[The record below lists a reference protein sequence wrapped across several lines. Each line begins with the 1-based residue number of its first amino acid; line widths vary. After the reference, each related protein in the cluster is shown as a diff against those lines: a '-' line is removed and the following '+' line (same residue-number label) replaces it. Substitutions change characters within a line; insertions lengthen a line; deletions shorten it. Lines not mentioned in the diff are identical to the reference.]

1 MSQSKRNNIIF
12 YSILALVVILGILGT
27 AFAIYKHKGNVDKNG
42 VTNTPKEEEIKPF
55 LTFKE
60 VSESDTIDIFKK
72 YPINP
77 IEINFTKGK
86 VKISGLKDKEIEN
99 KVNEKLSV
107 LTVKESEFG
116 NNCHI
121 NTNVSNVLS
130 ISCAIE
136 TVNVNLKTGEEI
148 TIEELFNK
156 DSDIYSFIVKSS
168 YNSTCMWGICSPED
182 NDSEYDNNIENTIA
196 ENLQKIK
203 NNDYIL
209 SVNTKNVVLTYESKE
224 DEFSGI
230 YLEYYD
236 FFNDITIYDRYLDNS
251 IYEKNI
257 TDYCEPNNCADKIYE
272 LLEKDNNG
280 YADAGHFINDKT
292 YVNFRINNQNN
303 IDPDYNYIS
312 KEITELNL
320 KDYIN
325 LLEKEILKKEKL
337 DTEGNNYAYIY
348 INADIYYHTANDYQ
362 VYYRINKKE
371 YKKEDFIKYHLGF
384 NEAKEINTKTINAVN
399 MLIDKNKKI
408 SYLSDNPTKDIP
420 NFETKLYEYI
430 MQELKKAGN
439 DFAGYDTCYFSE
451 DENCEEKRDYH
462 NLIKEASFAIDKVNN
477 KLHMYEE
484 KPGMYEPISFVSA
497 RISLDVFNDTP
508 LNVIKK
514 INEEEALS
522 LFDKKGLHILY
533 FDSVP
538 CEPCRNLEVELDSL
552 VKTMNIN
559 IYNTSL
565 NSSNT
570 FDKLYSKLDIKIIY
584 EEKEATYGEL
594 LKNSKLSP
602 TVVVIKDGKMVDG
615 FIGFKEAE
623 DITKIVEKYK

>member
-12 YSILALVVILGILGT
+12 YSVLVLIVILSISGT
-27 AFAIYKHKGNVDKNG
+27 VFAIYKHKGNVDKGG
-42 VTNTPKEEEIKPF
+42 VTNTPKEEVKPF

-60 VSESDTIDIFKK
+60 VSKSDTIDIFKK

-77 IEINFTKGK
+77 IEINYAKGK

-107 LTVKESEFG
+107 LTVEENQFG

-156 DSDIYSFIVKSS
+156 DSDIYSFIVKGI

-182 NDSEYDNNIENTIA
+182 SDSEFDSNIENIIA
-196 ENLQKIK
+196 ENLQTIK

-209 SVNTKNVVLTYESKE
+209 NVYTNSAVLTYESKE

-230 YLEYYD
+230 YLDYYD
-236 FFNDITIYDRYLDNS
+236 FYKDVTIYDRYLDDS
-251 IYEKNI
+251 IYEKDI
-257 TDYCEPNNCADKIYE
+257 TDYCEPNNCAGKIYE
-272 LLEKDNNG
+272 LLEKDNNN

-292 YVNFRINNQNN
+292 YINFRINNENN
-303 IDPDYNYIS
+303 MYPDYNYIA

-325 LLEKEILKKEKL
+325 SLEKEILKKEKL
-337 DTEGNNYAYIY
+337 NTEGNNYVYIY
-348 INADIYYHTANDYQ
+348 INANIFYHTANDYQ
-362 VYYRINKKE
+362 VYFQINKKE

-384 NEAKEINTKTINAVN
+384 SEAKEINTKTISTIN

-408 SYLSDNPTKDIP
+408 SYLNDNPTKDIP

-430 MQELKKAGN
+430 MRELKKDEN
-439 DFAGYDTCYFSE
+439 DFTGYDTCEFSE
-451 DENCEEKRDYH
+451 DEKCEEKRDYH
-462 NLIKEASFAIDKVNN
+462 NLIKEASYAIDKVNN
-477 KLHMYEE
+477 KLHMYESKSE
-484 KPGMYEPISFVSA
+484 WFGFVSYVSTS
-497 RISLDVFNDTP
+497 ISLDIFNDTP

-514 INEEEALS
+514 INEAESLS
-522 LFDKKGLHILY
+522 LFDKNGLHILY
-533 FDSVP
+533 FDSAN
-538 CEPCRNLEVELDSL
+538 CEPCRNLDVELDSL
-552 VKTMNIN
+552 VKTMNTT
-559 IYNTSL
+559 IYNITF
-565 NSSNT
+565 NNSNT
-570 FDKLYSKLDIKIIY
+570 FDKLFSKLDIKTIY
-584 EEKEATYGEL
+584 EDKETTYGEL
-594 LKNSKLSP
+594 LKSHKLVP
-602 TVVVIKDGKMVDG
+602 TVIIIKDGKMIDG
-615 FIGFKEAE
+615 FIGFKEAQ
-623 DITKIVEKYK
+623 DITKIIEKYK

>member
-12 YSILALVVILGILGT
+12 YSVLVLIVILSISGT

-42 VTNTPKEEEIKPF
+42 VTNTPKEDVKPF

-60 VSESDTIDIFKK
+60 VSKSDTIDIFKK

-136 TVNVNLKTGEEI
+136 TINVNLKTGEEI

-182 NDSEYDNNIENTIA
+182 NDDEFDNNIENTIA

-209 SVNTKNVVLTYESKE
+209 SVNTKNAILTYESKE

-312 KEITELNL
+312 KEIKTYNFR
-320 KDYIN
+320 K
-325 LLEKEILKKEKL
+325 
-337 DTEGNNYAYIY
+337 
-348 INADIYYHTANDYQ
+348 Q
-362 VYYRINKKE
+362 
-371 YKKEDFIKYHLGF
+371 
-384 NEAKEINTKTINAVN
+384 NT
-399 MLIDKNKKI
+399 
-408 SYLSDNPTKDIP
+408 
-420 NFETKLYEYI
+420 
-430 MQELKKAGN
+430 G
-439 DFAGYDTCYFSE
+439 
-451 DENCEEKRDYH
+451 ENC
-462 NLIKEASFAIDKVNN
+462 F
-477 KLHMYEE
+477 
-484 KPGMYEPISFVSA
+484 
-497 RISLDVFNDTP
+497 
-508 LNVIKK
+508 
-514 INEEEALS
+514 
-522 LFDKKGLHILY
+522 
-533 FDSVP
+533 
-538 CEPCRNLEVELDSL
+538 
-552 VKTMNIN
+552 
-559 IYNTSL
+559 
-565 NSSNT
+565 
-570 FDKLYSKLDIKIIY
+570 
-584 EEKEATYGEL
+584 
-594 LKNSKLSP
+594 
-602 TVVVIKDGKMVDG
+602 
-615 FIGFKEAE
+615 
-623 DITKIVEKYK
+623 

>member
-12 YSILALVVILGILGT
+12 YSVLVLIVILSISGT
-27 AFAIYKHKGNVDKNG
+27 VFAIYKHKENVDKKG
-42 VTNTPKEEEIKPF
+42 VTNTPKEDVKPF

-77 IEINFTKGK
+77 IEINFTKG
-86 VKISGLKDKEIEN
+86 
-99 KVNEKLSV
+99 
-107 LTVKESEFG
+107 
-116 NNCHI
+116 
-121 NTNVSNVLS
+121 

-136 TVNVNLKTGEEI
+136 TINVNLKTGEEI

-257 TDYCEPNNCADKIYE
+257 TDYCEPNN
-272 LLEKDNNG
+272 

-362 VYYRINKKE
+362 VYYQINKKE

-408 SYLSDNPTKDIP
+408 SYLSDNPTKNIP

-430 MQELKKAGN
+430 MQELKKDDN
-439 DFAGYDTCYFSE
+439 DFSSYDTCYFSE
-451 DENCEEKRDYH
+451 DEKCEEKRDYH

-484 KPGMYEPISFVSA
+484 KPGMYEPVSFVST

-514 INEEEALS
+514 ANEAEALN
-522 LFDKKGLHILY
+522 LFDKNGLHILY
-533 FDSVP
+533 FDSDN
-538 CEPCRNLEVELDSL
+538 CEPCRKLEVELDNII
-552 VKTMNIN
+552 KTMSTN
-559 IYNTSL
+559 IYNVTL

-570 FDKLYSKLDIKIIY
+570 SDKLYSKLDIKTIFDN
-584 EEKEATYGEL
+584 EETTYGEL
-594 LKNSKLSP
+594 LKNHKLVP
-602 TVVVIKDGKMVDG
+602 TVIIIKDGKMVDG

-623 DITKIVEKYK
+623 DIIKIVEKYK

>member
-12 YSILALVVILGILGT
+12 YSVLVLIVILSISGT
-27 AFAIYKHKGNVDKNG
+27 VFAIYKHKENVDKKG
-42 VTNTPKEEEIKPF
+42 VTNTPKEDVKPF

-77 IEINFTKGK
+77 IEINFTKG
-86 VKISGLKDKEIEN
+86 
-99 KVNEKLSV
+99 
-107 LTVKESEFG
+107 
-116 NNCHI
+116 
-121 NTNVSNVLS
+121 

-136 TVNVNLKTGEEI
+136 TINVNLKTGEEI

-257 TDYCEPNNCADKIYE
+257 TDYCQPNN
-272 LLEKDNNG
+272 

-362 VYYRINKKE
+362 VYYQINKKE

-408 SYLSDNPTKDIP
+408 SYLSDNPTKNIP

-430 MQELKKAGN
+430 MQELKKDDN
-439 DFAGYDTCYFSE
+439 DFSSYDTCYFSE
-451 DENCEEKRDYH
+451 DEKCEEKRDYH

-484 KPGMYEPISFVSA
+484 KPGMYEPVSFVST

-514 INEEEALS
+514 ANEAEALN
-522 LFDKKGLHILY
+522 LFDKNGLHILY
-533 FDSVP
+533 FDSDN
-538 CEPCRNLEVELDSL
+538 CEPCRKLEVELDNII
-552 VKTMNIN
+552 KTMSTN
-559 IYNTSL
+559 IYNVTL

-570 FDKLYSKLDIKIIY
+570 SDKLYSKLDIKTIFDN
-584 EEKEATYGEL
+584 EETTYGEL
-594 LKNSKLSP
+594 LKNHKLVP
-602 TVVVIKDGKMVDG
+602 TVIIIKDGKMVDG

-623 DITKIVEKYK
+623 DIIKIVEKYK